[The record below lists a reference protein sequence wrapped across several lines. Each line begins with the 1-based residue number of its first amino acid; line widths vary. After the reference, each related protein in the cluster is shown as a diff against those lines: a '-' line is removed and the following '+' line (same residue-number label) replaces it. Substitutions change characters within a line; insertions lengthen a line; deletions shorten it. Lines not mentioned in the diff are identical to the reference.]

1 MNCLTRLEREG
12 ILYAPVTRM
21 TGGEFLTGDL
31 KWYLFQNE
39 NFPKVAATAV
49 AHRMHCKPPTWS
61 NAAIAVRCDFLTRF
75 VPIAGTTRVRKCWTL
90 AKKQKRN
97 NYLVKLKKN
106 GL

>member
-1 MNCLTRLEREG
+1 L
-12 ILYAPVTRM
+12 

-49 AHRMHCKPPTWS
+49 VHRMRCRPPTSS
-61 NAAIAVRCDFLTRF
+61 NAAIAVRCVFLILF
-75 VPIAGTTRVRKCWTL
+75 VPIVDTTRVRKYWTL

-97 NYLVKLKKN
+97 KNFGIYKKTGFSPFLV
-106 GL
+106 